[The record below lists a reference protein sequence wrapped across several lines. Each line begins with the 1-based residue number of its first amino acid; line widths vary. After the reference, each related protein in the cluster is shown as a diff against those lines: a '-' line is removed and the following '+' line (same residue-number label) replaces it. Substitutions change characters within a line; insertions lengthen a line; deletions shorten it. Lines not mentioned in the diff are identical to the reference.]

1 MQHAP
6 PATVDRVPG
15 APHPWATAG
24 RNPDR
29 ARRQSL
35 LLSVLAW
42 ITLLWPPLPFLFG
55 GWAIARAADAGPT
68 GRPAAGHVL
77 GAVAI
82 VLSAVSL
89 ALLMYL
95 LPALFR
101 LLLTHDASFDFW
113 RWWQ

>member
-1 MQHAP
+1 MHHPP
-6 PATVDRVPG
+6 PATAVRVSG
-15 APHPWATAG
+15 RPHPWATSG
-24 RNPDR
+24 RDPDR

-55 GWAIARAADAGPT
+55 GWAIARAADAGAT

-82 VLSAVSL
+82 ALSAASL
-89 ALLMYL
+89 ALAMYL
-95 LPALFR
+95 FPALLR
-101 LLLTHDASFDFW
+101 VALTYDASFDFW